1 MRQAA
6 AAQLP
11 DDFDAHE
18 QEKKVKEAEI
28 IKLPPWPAPGHKAM
42 ATTDREEGGGLHHI
56 RWADTEINTCI
67 YAELSVCLIVTSHIK
82 LQSGS

>member
-18 QEKKVKEAEI
+18 QEKKVKAMQQSMDELISRINECLDEI
-28 IKLPPWPAPGHKAM
+28 RYLEVGPSP
-42 ATTDREEGGGLHHI
+42 T
-56 RWADTEINTCI
+56 
-67 YAELSVCLIVTSHIK
+67 
-82 LQSGS
+82 